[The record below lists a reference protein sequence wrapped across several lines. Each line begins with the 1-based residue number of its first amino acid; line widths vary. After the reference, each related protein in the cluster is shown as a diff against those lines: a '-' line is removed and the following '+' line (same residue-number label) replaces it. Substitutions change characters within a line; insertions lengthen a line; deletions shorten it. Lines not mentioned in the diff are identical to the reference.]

1 MISFLK
7 DINPD
12 NIVLNKKQCHSSNLS
27 FYPLSYNL
35 KKKSPFI
42 VQINDLYSKFGVNT
56 FNNNHNNQNK
66 NSNQYIKKS
75 IDLSISDDL
84 LDICSSFT
92 DIKNTLENKLKK
104 SIIFPVRESKYG
116 KFIRCKIHDLTKI
129 YSSNEELISIDNIKS
144 HLFCDCII
152 QIKGLWHMKD
162 DSGTKVWFDLNILQV
177 RLDTPVFLKDYAFID
192 SKKPAP
198 RPKKKQPNE
207 NIPEKYQKMLA
218 MGIPKAAVEFRME
231 MDGVETETKT
241 ESYDSKSNS
250 KSNSKTI
257 STTNKN
263 KNNSQMSLNDMLKNN
278 LLGTGNPLSKLKKT
292 TIVKKSPDKYRK
304 AGNNAPSLDEITQ
317 ALKFLKKIS

>member
-1 MISFLK
+1 
-7 DINPD
+7 
-12 NIVLNKKQCHSSNLS
+12 
-27 FYPLSYNL
+27 
-35 KKKSPFI
+35 
-42 VQINDLYSKFGVNT
+42 VNT
-56 FNNNHNNQNK
+56 FNNNQNNHNHNNHNK

-84 LDICSSFT
+84 LDICATFT

-104 SIIFPVRESKYG
+104 PIIFPVRESKYG

-231 MDGVETETKT
+231 MDGVETE
-241 ESYDSKSNS
+241 SKS
-250 KSNSKTI
+250 KPK

-278 LLGTGNPLSKLKKT
+278 LLGTGNPMSKLKKT

-304 AGNNAPSLDEITQ
+304 AGHNAPSLDEITQ

>member
-1 MISFLK
+1 
-7 DINPD
+7 
-12 NIVLNKKQCHSSNLS
+12 
-27 FYPLSYNL
+27 
-35 KKKSPFI
+35 
-42 VQINDLYSKFGVNT
+42 
-56 FNNNHNNQNK
+56 
-66 NSNQYIKKS
+66 
-75 IDLSISDDL
+75 
-84 LDICSSFT
+84 
-92 DIKNTLENKLKK
+92 
-104 SIIFPVRESKYG
+104 
-116 KFIRCKIHDLTKI
+116 
-129 YSSNEELISIDNIKS
+129 
-144 HLFCDCII
+144 
-152 QIKGLWHMKD
+152 MKD

-198 RPKKKQPNE
+198 RPKKKQPDT

-231 MDGVETETKT
+231 MDGVETE
-241 ESYDSKSNS
+241 SKS
-250 KSNSKTI
+250 KPK

-317 ALKFLKKIS
+317 ALKFLKKIR

>member
-1 MISFLK
+1 MISFLR

-35 KKKSPFI
+35 NKKKSPFI

-56 FNNNHNNQNK
+56 FNNNHNK

-104 SIIFPVRESKYG
+104 PIIFPVRESKYG

-162 DSGTKVWFDLNILQV
+162 DSGSKVWFDLNILQV

-192 SKKPAP
+192 SKKPDS
-198 RPKKKQPNE
+198 PKKKQLDK

-231 MDGVETETKT
+231 MDGVETETDDSK
-241 ESYDSKSNS
+241 SKSNS
-250 KSNSKTI
+250 KS
-257 STTNKN
+257 TTKN
-263 KNNSQMSLNDMLKNN
+263 KNNNKSNPSQMSLNDMLKNN
-278 LLGTGNPLSKLKKT
+278 FSGTGNPMSKLKKT

-304 AGNNAPSLDEITQ
+304 AGQNAPSLDEITQ
-317 ALKFLKKIS
+317 ALKFLKKIR

>member
-1 MISFLK
+1 MISFLR

-35 KKKSPFI
+35 NKKKSPFI

-56 FNNNHNNQNK
+56 FQNNHNK

-84 LDICSSFT
+84 LDVCAIFT

-104 SIIFPVRESKYG
+104 PIIFPVRESKYG

-152 QIKGLWHMKD
+152 QIKGLWYMKD
-162 DSGTKVWFDLNILQV
+162 DSGSKVWFDLNILQV

-192 SKKPAP
+192 SKKPDS
-198 RPKKKQPNE
+198 PKKKQPDK

-218 MGIPKAAVEFRME
+218 MGIPKAAVDFRME
-231 MDGVETETKT
+231 MDGVETKT
-241 ESYDSKSNS
+241 ESKSKS
-250 KSNSKTI
+250 K
-257 STTNKN
+257 STTNNNKN
-263 KNNSQMSLNDMLKNN
+263 KNINQMSLNDMLKNN
-278 LLGTGNPLSKLKKT
+278 FTSIGNPMSKLKKT

-304 AGNNAPSLDEITQ
+304 TGNNAPSLDEITQ